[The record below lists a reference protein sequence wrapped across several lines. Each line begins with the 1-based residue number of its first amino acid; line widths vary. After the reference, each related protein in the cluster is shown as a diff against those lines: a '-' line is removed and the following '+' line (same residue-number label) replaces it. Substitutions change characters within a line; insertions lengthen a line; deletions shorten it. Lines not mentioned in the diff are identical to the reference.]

1 MDESIE
7 QALSEREKQTLRL
20 LLGGHEAKSIA
31 KELGLSVH
39 TVNERL
45 RDARRKLGVSSSRE
59 AARILADA
67 EQTRPNSLGDKGLG
81 VRAGS
86 DRRQMIDPSNQ
97 RRGAGHSLAWLG
109 GGMLIMSLII
119 AAAVLSS
126 APHMTRAAQPQGAA
140 AATAASPSTAAAES
154 AARAWVGLIDRAAW
168 ADSWAAAGALF
179 KSQLTQPQWV
189 STIQTVRQ
197 PLGAVSS
204 RTLQGVTPTNAL
216 PNVPPGEYA
225 VVQYRTEYANKPAAS
240 ETVILAHES
249 TGWKVDGYFIR

>member
-45 RDARRKLGVSSSRE
+45 RDARRKLSVSSSRE
-59 AARILADA
+59 AARLLADA
-67 EQTRPNSLGDKGLG
+67 EQFRPKLLGDKGLG
-81 VRAGS
+81 VRAAA
-86 DRRQMIDPSNQ
+86 DRMQISQ
-97 RRGAGHSLAWLG
+97 RLGAGHSLAWLG

-119 AAAVLSS
+119 AAAVLTS
-126 APHMTRAAQPQGAA
+126 APHMTRVAQPQGAA